1 MDDTLDY
8 IIFDSVYNSGGG
20 TSSGGSN
27 DDNPKWA
34 RGLAVITFI
43 VIVSFLIY
51 GWCEATL

>member
-34 RGLAVITFI
+34 RGLAVITFML
-43 VIVSFLIY
+43 SLHS
-51 GWCEATL
+51 